1 MSVNSTPSF
10 FLIFKREYLFAY
22 RHWAEII
29 QPWIFFL
36 LIITLFPLALT
47 PDPKLLTLISPG
59 IIWVGI
65 LLSTLLSLD
74 KLFRLEFEHHMVEQW
89 LLSPVDFKYF
99 VFIKLISH
107 WCIAI
112 IPLILLLPL
121 ISIGLHLSV
130 YATEILLLTILL
142 GTPSLSFIGAIF
154 SALTV
159 SLRQTGLL
167 LALLVLPFYI
177 PILIF
182 AASAVSNAIT
192 GLAVAPQLALLG
204 AILLL
209 TLPLAPLATSA
220 ALRIGISS

>member
-1 MSVNSTPSF
+1 M
-10 FLIFKREYLFAY
+10 
-22 RHWAEII
+22 I

-74 KLFRLEFEHHMVEQW
+74 KLFRLEFEHHMIEQW
-89 LLSPVDFKYF
+89 LLSPIDFKYF
-99 VFIKLISH
+99 ILIKLISH
-107 WCIAI
+107 WCISI

-121 ISIGLHLSV
+121 ISVGLHLSF
-130 YATEILLLTILL
+130 YTTEILLWTILL

-159 SLRQTGLL
+159 SLKQTGLL

-182 AASAVSNAIT
+182 AASAVSNSIT
-192 GLAVAPQLALLG
+192 GLAVVPQLALLG

-220 ALRIGISS
+220 ALRIGVS

>member
-1 MSVNSTPSF
+1 MPTF

-22 RHWAEII
+22 RHWAEMI

-36 LIITLFPLALT
+36 LIMTLFPLGLN
-47 PDPKLLTLISPG
+47 PDPKLLTLISPA

-74 KLFRLEFEHHMVEQW
+74 KLFRLEFEHHMIEQW
-89 LLSPVDFKYF
+89 LLSPIDFR
-99 VFIKLISH
+99 VFILIKLISH
-107 WCIAI
+107 WCISI
-112 IPLILLLPL
+112 LPLILLLPL

-130 YATEILLLTILL
+130 YTTEVLLLTIVLA
-142 GTPSLSFIGAIF
+142 TPSLSFIGAIF
-154 SALTV
+154 SALTI

-182 AASAVSNAIT
+182 AASAVSNAIA

-204 AILLL
+204 AILCL

-220 ALRIGISS
+220 ALRIGVSS